1 MKLIE
6 PKTSEEYEKYYYLR
20 WKILRRPLLQPI
32 KSERDDLENSS
43 IHRMIVNDKNE
54 PIAIGRLQIN
64 SDSNAQIR
72 FMAVENKF
80 QGMGL
85 GSKVLNELEFL
96 AKEKKCKHIILHAR
110 ENALSFYKKKGYR
123 IINKSHNL
131 FNKIQHWLMKKN
143 IE

>member
-20 WKILRRPLLQPI
+20 WKVLRRPLLQPL

-43 IHRMIVNDKNE
+43 IHRMIVNEKNE

-85 GSKVLNELEFL
+85 GSRVLYELEIL
-96 AKEKKCKHIILHAR
+96 AKKKQCKQIILHAR
-110 ENALSFYKKKGYR
+110 ENVLSFYLKKGYR
-123 IINKSHNL
+123 VVNKSHNL

-143 IE
+143 I